1 MNFFIATYNEDA
13 AKWRYKY
20 RDIAEAYIRGW
31 FWVDVVRGD
40 TQRATVARGCGDC
53 CTRRCLPGCS
63 QVSVMPFDVI
73 GFILDSKSVAQLKLL
88 RFVRLLRLMK
98 LVRIAKMSRCVFQRV
113 CLVVCIA

>member
-1 MNFFIATYNEDA
+1 
-13 AKWRYKY
+13 
-20 RDIAEAYIRGW
+20 
-31 FWVDVVRGD
+31 
-40 TQRATVARGCGDC
+40 
-53 CTRRCLPGCS
+53 
-63 QVSVMPFDVI
+63 MPFDVI